1 MIDSINFDF
10 GKAQIFKDFVV
21 FEMFEGVHITPEH
34 NQILEEIVEQY
45 FKGRPFVYITHRK
58 HSYSVDPSIYFK
70 TSKIENLAG
79 FAVVAGVPVAKAN
92 AEVEKLFLSMSGN
105 PAIDQPRS
113 MYLVELALDMSRQVL
128 KPGGNFLAKVFQGE
142 GFDELLKE
150 TRSSFT
156 KVQSRKPD
164 ASRGRSREVYQL
176 ATGFKG

>member
-92 AEVEKLFLSMSGN
+92 AEVEKLFLSKPFEIFRDIDS
-105 PAIDQPRS
+105 AI
-113 MYLVELALDMSRQVL
+113 AW
-128 KPGGNFLAKVFQGE
+128 AKHIIDNKQKGI
-142 GFDELLKE
+142 
-150 TRSSFT
+150 TSS
-156 KVQSRKPD
+156 
-164 ASRGRSREVYQL
+164 
-176 ATGFKG
+176 